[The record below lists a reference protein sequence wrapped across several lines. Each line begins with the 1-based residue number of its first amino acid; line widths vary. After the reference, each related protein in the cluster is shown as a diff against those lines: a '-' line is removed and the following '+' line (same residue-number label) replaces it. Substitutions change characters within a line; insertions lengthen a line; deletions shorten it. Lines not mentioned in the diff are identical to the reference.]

1 MLYQFIEVASC
12 EISAA
17 DATLEQNVTRE
28 HAVVFFAIVHQT
40 AGWMSGYV
48 YCFQFGMSESDD
60 ISVVQV
66 FAAVYLFFPTK
77 QSFIRD
83 MELPRLSEWRKL
95 KTHFLDNKK

>member
-12 EISAA
+12 EIS
-17 DATLEQNVTRE
+17 
-28 HAVVFFAIVHQT
+28 
-40 AGWMSGYV
+40 
-48 YCFQFGMSESDD
+48 
-60 ISVVQV
+60 
-66 FAAVYLFFPTK
+66 AAVYLFFPTK